1 MADFEFFKKEFEFKG
16 KHAKMAQELWV
27 RDDTERTYFKRLI
40 DLYVAAAV
48 VGFRVDRKAEEDYSP
63 FETSSIFPEQMLK
76 EKENLDFILQMMIM
90 LNYRGTLTEP
100 GKNSPYRDRSVEENL
115 DEECVKKAFQGAQT
129 KEEFEQYKKMFNDYV
144 RGGVEELYEQL
155 IIRKADPDDKFRDNR
170 TANLMAL
177 MTRYGAGKM
186 NVIPENEDETVR
198 IQI

>member
-90 LNYRGTLTEP
+90 LNYRGTLT
-100 GKNSPYRDRSVEENL
+100 

-129 KEEFEQYKKMFNDYV
+129 KKNLSSIKRCSMIMSVAVWKNYTNS
-144 RGGVEELYEQL
+144 LSYERQ
-155 IIRKADPDDKFRDNR
+155 IR
-170 TANLMAL
+170 
-177 MTRYGAGKM
+177 MTDFMITER
-186 NVIPENEDETVR
+186 
-198 IQI
+198 QI

>member
-76 EKENLDFILQMMIM
+76 EKENLDITDDDHAELQR
-90 LNYRGTLTEP
+90 NT
-100 GKNSPYRDRSVEENL
+100 DR
-115 DEECVKKAFQGAQT
+115 
-129 KEEFEQYKKMFNDYV
+129 
-144 RGGVEELYEQL
+144 
-155 IIRKADPDDKFRDNR
+155 
-170 TANLMAL
+170 
-177 MTRYGAGKM
+177 
-186 NVIPENEDETVR
+186 
-198 IQI
+198 

>member
-90 LNYRGTLTEP
+90 LNYSGTLT
-100 GKNSPYRDRSVEENL
+100 
-115 DEECVKKAFQGAQT
+115 DEECVKKLFRGHRRRKNLSSIKRCSMIMSVAVWKNYTNSLSYERQIRMTSFVIT
-129 KEEFEQYKKMFNDYV
+129 EQ
-144 RGGVEELYEQL
+144 
-155 IIRKADPDDKFRDNR
+155 
-170 TANLMAL
+170 
-177 MTRYGAGKM
+177 
-186 NVIPENEDETVR
+186 
-198 IQI
+198 QI

>member
-1 MADFEFFKKEFEFKG
+1 MADFEFFKTEFEFKG
-16 KHAKMAQELWV
+16 KHAKMAQDLWV
-27 RDDTERTYFKRLI
+27 RDDT
-40 DLYVAAAV
+40 
-48 VGFRVDRKAEEDYSP
+48 DYSP

-90 LNYRGTLTEP
+90 LNYRGTLT
-100 GKNSPYRDRSVEENL
+100 

-177 MTRYGAGKM
+177 MERYGAGKM